1 MSTPEEETRFAEAF
15 SELGEAAELMV
26 EPPAVA
32 AIHGKVR
39 RRRTV
44 RVTVA
49 AVAALALVAP
59 ASWMLQQVANADEQ
73 DKPVVADDSTSAIAE
88 ETTTPAA
95 APTTPAETEEADT
108 EDGEQEQPVL
118 PTFDELVGTEIDL
131 PSFMPGNDM
140 VDQACPVDGAVLE
153 DGTTGEYMQGE
164 GRIGLLEVVN
174 APMTGAGGRELPV
187 LFLGCRF
194 GEAAAYQA
202 VVLDQSEGT
211 GDWYAAA
218 QLIAS
223 KPDADSPY
231 DLALAPDYGVLVGV
245 AENYACCDMDP
256 DALDYWVERITLDDD
271 FEAVRTEV
279 AEGPLPDLAIT
290 VEATETDEPGVW
302 TVTATIRNDGEA
314 ASDDYHLSA
323 CADPNEISAEF
334 EVVECGVDAPVIE
347 DMNGLA
353 PGEEHTTSWEVHVV
367 PSSEWMDGAYL
378 WLDISPNTVTADGIA
393 RDQTLADNKA
403 TYEFTE

>member
-39 RRRTV
+39 RRRAV

-49 AVAALALVAP
+49 AVAALALAAP

-73 DKPVVADDSTSAIAE
+73 DRPVVADDATSATAE
-88 ETTTPAA
+88 EATTPAA
-95 APTTPAETEEADT
+95 APTTPAETEESDT

-118 PTFDELVGTEIDL
+118 PTFDELVGTELDL

-153 DGTTGEYMQGE
+153 DGTTGEYMNGG
-164 GRIGLLEVVN
+164 GRIGLLEAVN
-174 APMTGAGGRELPV
+174 APMTEAGGRELPV

-202 VVLDQSEGT
+202 VVLDQAEGT

-218 QLIAS
+218 QLITS

-231 DLALAPDYGVLVGV
+231 DLAPAPDFGVLVGV
-245 AENYACCDMDP
+245 AEAYACCDMDP
-256 DALDYWVERITLDDD
+256 DDLDYWVERITLDGD
-271 FEAVRTEV
+271 FAPVRTEV
-279 AEGPLPDLAIT
+279 AEGALPDLAVT
-290 VEATETDEPGVW
+290 VEATATGDAGVW

-314 ASDDYHLSA
+314 ASADYHLTA
-323 CADPNEISAEF
+323 CADPNEVSAEF
-334 EVVECGVDAPVIE
+334 VIVECGDARPTE
-347 DMNGLA
+347 DMNGLE
-353 PGEEHTTSWEVHVV
+353 PGEEYTTSWEIHVA
-367 PSSEWMDGAYL
+367 PSSEWIDGAYL
-378 WLDISPNTVTADGIA
+378 WVEIAPNTAVAGGIA
-393 RDQTLADNKA
+393 RDATLADNA
-403 TYEFTE
+403 ASVEFTE